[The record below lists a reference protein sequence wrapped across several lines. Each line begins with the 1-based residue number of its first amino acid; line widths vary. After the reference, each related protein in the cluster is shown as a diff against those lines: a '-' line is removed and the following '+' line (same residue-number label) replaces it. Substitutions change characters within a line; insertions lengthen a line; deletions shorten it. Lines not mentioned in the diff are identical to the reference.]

1 MVGLQIISGVRK
13 LTKEMSRNFV
23 EEEIQLSPN
32 TWNDAYTNTQTP
44 AKADSLVYQ
53 FSPIWWASICKSG
66 VTKCGWGRGAEAL
79 THVAGGWRGC
89 GAAFPS
95 SGDHL
100 ASSGKVTGARHTRGS
115 PTSRVLAH
123 TRRGRPRDHLIRH
136 IRQKNQKRKLWCK

>member
-100 ASSGKVTGARHTRGS
+100 ASSGKVTGARHSTRQSHFPSSS
-115 PTSRVLAH
+115 PH
-123 TRRGRPRDHLIRH
+123 TERAPSGPSDTTHTAE
-136 IRQKNQKRKLWCK
+136 KSEKEVMM